1 MTDSSEDQIPIP
13 EDPDN
18 DSPVEPTKP
27 SGRGFVDFWQ
37 NIQRMGLGE
46 IALRIGAGLASI
58 ALVLMVVW
66 VMSSFYLK
74 GKVTG
79 PKTAAVAAINP
90 TQTVQVQPPMFE
102 APDPVTNVSGIDRT
116 VELHTTL
123 PARPRFEMTTYTVQK
138 GDTIYDIA
146 DRFGLNPRSLMWANP
161 TKIPNVNLLQPGQ
174 VLDIPPVDGVVY
186 EWHEGDGL
194 NGVAEF
200 YKVKPADIIDWP
212 GNNLSA
218 ANIGDYAAPNITP
231 GTKLF
236 VPGGVGQFVTWT
248 IPGISR
254 SNPATAKTV
263 GPGYCGTVY
272 DGAMGTNTFI
282 WPAATRY
289 ISGYRYDPDI
299 NHYAIDIGGS
309 IGVGIYASDN
319 GVVVYAGWSNFG
331 YGNLIVIDHG
341 TGWQTFYAHLN
352 DISVGCGQSVYQGD
366 LIGLMGSTGNSTG
379 PHLHFEMRSDVYG
392 KVNPLNYVSP

>member
-1 MTDSSEDQIPIP
+1 MSDSSEHQIPNP
-13 EDPDN
+13 EEPDN
-18 DSPVEPTKP
+18 LLGGGEGKP
-27 SGRGFVDFWQ
+27 KGGGLLETWQ

-46 IALRIGAGLASI
+46 IVLRIGAGLASI
-58 ALVLMVVW
+58 ALVLIVVW

-74 GKVTG
+74 GKVKSPQT
-79 PKTAAVAAINP
+79 PAAAAVNP
-90 TQTVQVQPPMFE
+90 TQTLEAKQPLSV
-102 APDPVTNVSGIDRT
+102 APDPVVQVSGINRT

-123 PARPRFEMTTYTVQK
+123 PSRPRFEMTTYTVQK

-146 DRFGLNPRSLMWANP
+146 DRFGLNPRSIMWANP
-161 TKIPNVNLLQPGQ
+161 LKIPNVNLLQPGM
-174 VLDIPPVDGVVY
+174 VLDIPPIDGVVY

-200 YKVKPADIIDWP
+200 YKVKPEDIINWP

-218 ANIGDYAAPNITP
+218 AAVGDYAAPNITP

-236 VPGGVGQFVTWT
+236 VPNGIGQFITWT
-248 IPGISR
+248 LPGITR
-254 SNPATAKTV
+254 SNPATAQTV

-282 WPAATRY
+282 WPSATRY
-289 ISGYRYDPDI
+289 ISGYRFDPDI

-309 IGVGIYASDN
+309 LGVGIYASDN
-319 GVVVYAGWSNFG
+319 GVIVYAGWSNFG

-341 TGWQTFYAHLN
+341 TGWQTFYAHLS
-352 DISVGCGQSVYQGD
+352 DIKVACGQSVYQGD
-366 LIGLMGSTGNSTG
+366 LIGLMGSTGRSTG